1 MRKLW
6 LLLVGAAV
14 LLAAAGWV
22 VWGAYTPHEPMRM
35 DESARVEAC
44 EMRLQG
50 LLKLQSGEQQGSA
63 AARADIVTTS
73 AEIALLSNIATMCH
87 TEIDGQDTLSEAAI
101 RRLAFLN
108 QQSVLPV
115 LTWMVIVI
123 TLSGVGLA
131 GLQLLASYK
140 LALQGRAH
148 FEQGSEVD
156 ITASKISTS
165 SSVSGVTIL
174 LISLAFFY
182 VFVKYIYLVYDTS
195 LEGRPVA
202 APESIVQLQSGG
214 VGAPPEPAVDH
225 PKQQPSSG
233 KAESKGGAY
242 PPH

>member
-1 MRKLW
+1 M
-6 LLLVGAAV
+6 LLLVAAAL

-22 VWGAYTPHEPMRM
+22 VWRTYIPHEPLRM
-35 DESARVEAC
+35 DESARVESC
-44 EMRLQG
+44 EKQVQG
-50 LLKLQSGEQQGSA
+50 LLNLQSGEQQSSA

-73 AEIALLSNIATMCH
+73 AELALLSNIASMCY
-87 TEIDGQDTLSEAAI
+87 TEIDRQDTLSEAAI

-108 QQSVLPV
+108 QQSALPV

-131 GLQLLASYK
+131 GLQLLASYR
-140 LALQGRAH
+140 LALHGRAH
-148 FEQGSEVD
+148 FEQGSEVN

-195 LEGRPVA
+195 LEGRPAA
-202 APESIVQLQSGG
+202 APESIVQLQPGG

-225 PKQQPSSG
+225 PKQQLPGG
-233 KAESKGGAY
+233 KLESKGGAH